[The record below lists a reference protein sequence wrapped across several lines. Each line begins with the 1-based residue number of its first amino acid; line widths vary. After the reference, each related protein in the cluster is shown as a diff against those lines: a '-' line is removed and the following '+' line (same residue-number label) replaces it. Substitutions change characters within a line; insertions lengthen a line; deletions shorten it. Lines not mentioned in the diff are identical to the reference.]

1 MYILRT
7 VQKTK
12 GNVTHSR
19 ATVPLHNMI
28 IICLP
33 HMYSVH
39 TQRSRAQFCP
49 FLLKFDKLQLT
60 ANWPNLS
67 LHLLPQHFLPLPLT
81 FHVTLLLLSIL
92 SIQYVAFV
100 GPSLNLILAAHFL
113 STLLLNVGQ
122 LEPLQVKHSCSF
134 ELLFFL
140 VLKTFLLI
148 WCWCWELKMEYSKA
162 LTLMGV

>member
-1 MYILRT
+1 MPSS
-7 VQKTK
+7 
-12 GNVTHSR
+12 H
-19 ATVPLHNMI
+19 
-28 IICLP
+28 
-33 HMYSVH
+33 VH

-60 ANWPNLS
+60 ANWQNLS

-81 FHVTLLLLSIL
+81 FHVTLLLLCIL

-134 ELLFFL
+134 ELLIFFSFKNLLVDL
-140 VLKTFLLI
+140 VLVLGIEDGIFESFDFDGSVTFSSLI
-148 WCWCWELKMEYSKA
+148 KRISADHTPPLP
-162 LTLMGV
+162 G

>member
-1 MYILRT
+1 MYILLT

-28 IICLP
+28 IIC
-33 HMYSVH
+33 SVH

-49 FLLKFDKLQLT
+49 FLLKFDRLQLT
-60 ANWPNLS
+60 ANWQNLS

-122 LEPLQVKHSCSF
+122 LEPLQVKHSFSF
-134 ELLFFL
+134 ELLFF
-140 VLKTFLLI
+140 F
-148 WCWCWELKMEYSKA
+148 
-162 LTLMGV
+162 